1 MSHRS
6 AAPAFLDPSHSGG
19 LLATEEAV
27 SSADGLTHLID
38 RVLQAG
44 TGSDR
49 LHVVSDPIRR
59 VSGQV
64 VWLFVRCACG
74 HVWSVVEG
82 CACVCPVEEA
92 EAVLLAS
99 VRRAGQEYATRLA
112 SLKWLGEV
120 EQNEL
125 TRTARTA

>member
-1 MSHRS
+1 MSFLLDAH
-6 AAPAFLDPSHSGG
+6 APIGG

-27 SSADGLTHLID
+27 SGTDGLTHLID

-49 LHVVSDPIRR
+49 WHVVSDPIRR
-59 VSGQV
+59 DGWDV
-64 VWLFVRCACG
+64 VRCSCG
-74 HVWSVVEG
+74 HLWSVVEG
-82 CACVCPVEEA
+82 SACVCPVEEA

-99 VRRAGQEYATRLA
+99 VRRAGQEYTARLA

-125 TRTARTA
+125 ARTATARA